1 MPAPISDQ
9 LFVAAAGAARASR
22 LRGAFGAYARAVE
35 TALGLVWPRRIE
47 PFGADP
53 TWLRAPVARIEP
65 VSGTRGGWF
74 STIVVAADGARFF
87 AKAVSARGRERAF
100 WRAWAEGGVVVE
112 GAHFRLVPPLAQA
125 GAGAVTL
132 LVFPEVPALERR
144 RRSRKR
150 YCSIRGSVVRAIAEF
165 SAIHPAARVPLPPPL
180 APRAPPLGP
189 SALGRRL
196 GVAPAEA
203 ARLAARLRAVE
214 AAWPRLDPLPATH
227 IAHLDFG
234 TTNAAPDGGRVIVQD
249 FGHAAPA
256 APGADLHSVLRW
268 GRAPGAAPFDLRPHV
283 EAYVAGFGAE
293 GVALDADLVLQA
305 AERHFA
311 ARYRNPR
318 QSSSH
323 EVLAE
328 ALALSER
335 LLEDG

>member
-1 MPAPISDQ
+1 M
-9 LFVAAAGAARASR
+9 
-22 LRGAFGAYARAVE
+22 
-35 TALGLVWPRRIE
+35 
-47 PFGADP
+47 
-53 TWLRAPVARIEP
+53 
-65 VSGTRGGWF
+65 SGTRGGWF

-112 GAHFRLVPPLAQA
+112 GAHFRLGAGLFAQA
-125 GAGAVTL
+125 GARGGDASGLSGSARARAASAKQKALLQHSWIGGAGD
-132 LVFPEVPALERR
+132 
-144 RRSRKR
+144 
-150 YCSIRGSVVRAIAEF
+150 RGVLRNSPGRAG
-165 SAIHPAARVPLPPPL
+165 PAAAASWPAGGAR
-180 APRAPPLGP
+180 PLGP

-214 AAWPRLDPLPATH
+214 AASSRLDPLPATH

-283 EAYVAGFGAE
+283 EAYVAGFAAE